1 MSDEPK
7 YVEVPHATL
16 SVDALDGLVDEFIT
30 REGTDYGPR
39 EHTFDEKRTSVLRL
53 IKAGTVVIVFD
64 PESESTTLVRKDDLR

>member
-1 MSDEPK
+1 VSDDPQ
-7 YVEVPHATL
+7 YVEVPHAAL
-16 SVDALDGLVDEFIT
+16 SADALDGLVDEFIT

-39 EHTFDEKRTSVLRL
+39 EHTFDEKRASVLRL